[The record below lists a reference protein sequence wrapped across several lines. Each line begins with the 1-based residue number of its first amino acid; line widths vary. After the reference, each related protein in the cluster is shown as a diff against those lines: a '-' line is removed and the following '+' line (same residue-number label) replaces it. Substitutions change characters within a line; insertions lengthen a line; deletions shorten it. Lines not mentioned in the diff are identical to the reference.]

1 MGSFTVVLTK
11 AFLESSVVQYLLRF
25 TETMDLINK
34 EDSFSLEESFFILGL
49 ADDIS
54 NIICLG
60 TCGRQCQKPCAI
72 LFAAVGYDV
81 CQCSLKQQ

>member
-1 MGSFTVVLTK
+1 
-11 AFLESSVVQYLLRF
+11 
-25 TETMDLINK
+25 MDLVNK
-34 EDSFSLEESFFILGL
+34 ENGFSLEESFFTLGL

-60 TCGRQCQKPCAI
+60 TCGRQCHKPRAV

-81 CQCSLKQQ
+81 CQCSLKHQEEKAL